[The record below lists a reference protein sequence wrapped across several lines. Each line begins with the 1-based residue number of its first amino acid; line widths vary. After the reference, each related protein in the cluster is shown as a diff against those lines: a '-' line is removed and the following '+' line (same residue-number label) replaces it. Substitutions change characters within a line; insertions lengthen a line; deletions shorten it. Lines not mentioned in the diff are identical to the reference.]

1 MLLFAIALTCSTC
14 AIPNLDIGI
23 SQTVALPRDS
33 FLMDYFDYL
42 GKYLKTGA
50 PVYFVVKDG
59 YNYSE
64 TDFQNKVCGSAGCQA
79 DSIPGTIYMQ
89 SLISNY
95 SGIALPAQSWIDDY
109 FSWLDPSSS
118 CCSVINF
125 IQQNK
130 SGVIYNNYTR
140 KGEFCPATSPK
151 NFNCSSCL
159 NITQEGQR
167 PTPDEFN
174 KYITWFLKDNP
185 GVKCAKGGHAAYANA
200 VTLNLNKSAE
210 EVVKSSY
217 FMTYHTVSVTSPEF
231 ISNLKYAR
239 EIAKNMTKTLNHD
252 VFAYSVFYVFYEQ
265 YLTVVNDAWKDLLIS
280 LGAIFMVTVLLMG
293 FNVGLAACI
302 SITVAMIVV
311 NLMGFMK
318 ACDIPLNAV
327 SLVNL
332 VMAVGI
338 SVEFCSHIARAYST
352 SPYSTRVLRAKDGL
366 GKVGSSVSEAKVFLK
381 AKCKEL
387 FKVIN
392 TSASGVSRGP
402 ANI

>member
-1 MLLFAIALTCSTC
+1 
-14 AIPNLDIGI
+14 
-23 SQTVALPRDS
+23 
-33 FLMDYFDYL
+33 MDYFDYL

-50 PVYFVVKDG
+50 PVYFVVRDG
-59 YNYSE
+59 YKKKKK
-64 TDFQNKVCGSAGCQA
+64 DFQNKVCGSAGCQA

-109 FSWLDPSSS
+109 FSWLDPSTS
-118 CCSVINF
+118 CCGVINF

-130 SGVIYNNYTR
+130 SGKIYNNYTR

-151 NFNCSSCL
+151 TFNCSSCL

-167 PTPDEFN
+167 PTPNDFN

-185 GVKCAKGGHAAYANA
+185 DAKCAKGGHAAYANA
-200 VTLNLNKSAE
+200 VTLDLNKSE

-239 EIAKNMTKTLNHD
+239 EIAKNLTKTLNHD

-302 SITVAMIVV
+302 AITVAMIIV
-311 NLMGFMK
+311 NLMGLMQVWK
-318 ACDIPLNAV
+318 IPLNAV

-338 SVEFCSHIARAYST
+338 SVEFCSHVARAYST
-352 SPYSTRVLRAKDGL
+352 SPYSTRVLRAQDGL
-366 GKVGSSVSEAKVFLK
+366 GKVGSSVSEAKMFLK
-381 AKCKEL
+381 DECKDL

-392 TSASGVSRGP
+392 TGARGVSRSL